1 MSNNKC
7 VVDTA
12 LFETLQNV
20 GPTHRD
26 GMLDNATQDVLLALG
41 KALKGYGLE
50 HERRHFRPV
59 VDALRAETKRLLTEQ
74 LSNNG
79 TV

>member
-20 GPTHRD
+20 GPKQLD
-26 GMLDNATQDVLLALG
+26 GILDNATAEILG
-41 KALKGYGLE
+41 DLGMALKGYGLE
-50 HERRHFRPV
+50 HERGHYRLI